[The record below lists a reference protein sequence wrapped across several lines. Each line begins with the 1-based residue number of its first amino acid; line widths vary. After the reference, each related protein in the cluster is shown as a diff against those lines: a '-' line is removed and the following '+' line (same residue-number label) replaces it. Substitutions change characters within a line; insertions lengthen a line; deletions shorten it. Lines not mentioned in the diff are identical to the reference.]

1 MSLGFF
7 FIFFFFI
14 IRKPLPD
21 HNLIMSQAFGVM
33 FGYLSTI
40 DLHGHSELFFN
51 PRAAPMLLTS
61 N

>member
-1 MSLGFF
+1 MSLDFLFIFSFF
-7 FIFFFFI
+7 F

-40 DLHGHSELFFN
+40 DLHGNSELFSFQGQL
-51 PRAAPMLLTS
+51 PCS
-61 N
+61 